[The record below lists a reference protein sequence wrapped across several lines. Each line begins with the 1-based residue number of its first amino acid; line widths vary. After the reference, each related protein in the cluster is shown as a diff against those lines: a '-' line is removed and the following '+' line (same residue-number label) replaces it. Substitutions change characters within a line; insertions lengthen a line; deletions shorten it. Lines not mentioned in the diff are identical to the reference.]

1 MPATEPA
8 ITEWIAVATGIGAL
22 LAAVYFAYRQ
32 TSIMKRQA
40 DIQNA
45 QLDLQE
51 RQTNIT
57 KLQADIARDQTTILE
72 RQADIAKEQADIARQ
87 QLVVIEKQEQDRSI
101 EKHKANLNARIV
113 ERSSDRYL
121 IITNE
126 GPSDARDL
134 QINIR
139 IEAVSQ
145 RNQFFILT
153 DGSSI
158 AAGSE
163 LEFGPVPDFDNL
175 VSIEFEIL
183 WVDDSVPIGSINDSV
198 PSDEPVFYL
207 FKLFSEKPRRRM
219 VTRFSGREYGLMI

>member
-1 MPATEPA
+1 MPATEPV

-32 TSIMKRQA
+32 TSILKRQA

-57 KLQADIARDQTTILE
+57 KLQADIARQQTTIQSK
-72 RQADIAKEQADIARQ
+72 QADIAKQ
-87 QLVVIEKQEQDRSI
+87 QLAIIEKKEQDRSI

-139 IEAVSQ
+139 IKIGSQ
-145 RNQFFILT
+145 SQFIRLT
-153 DGSSI
+153 EGSSI

-163 LEFGPVPDFDNL
+163 LEFGPVPDFDKPDS
-175 VSIEFEIL
+175 VEFEIL
-183 WVDDSVPIGSINDSV
+183 WVDDSVPIGRINDSV
-198 PSDEPVFYL
+198 PSDKPGIHL
-207 FKLFSEKPRRRM
+207 FGLSRSEPRRRM
-219 VTRFSGREYGLMI
+219 VTRFSARESDFYANAFRADH

>member
-32 TSIMKRQA
+32 TSILKRQA

-57 KLQADIARDQTTILE
+57 KLQADIA
-72 RQADIAKEQADIARQ
+72 KEQADIAKQ
-87 QLVVIEKQEQDRSI
+87 QLAIIEKEEQDRSI
-101 EKHKANLNARIV
+101 EKHKANLNVRIV
-113 ERSSDRYL
+113 EQSSGRYL

-126 GPSDARDL
+126 GPSNARDL
-134 QINIR
+134 HIQIR
-139 IEAVSQ
+139 IKSLSKDQ
-145 RNQFFILT
+145 IIPLT
-153 DGSSI
+153 KGSTI

-163 LEFGPVPDFDNL
+163 LEFGPVPAFDEL
-175 VSIEFEIL
+175 
-183 WVDDSVPIGSINDSV
+183 DSVELEIGWLDDLV
-198 PSDEPVFYL
+198 PLDEVVLDAPAVPFL
-207 FKLFSEKPRRRM
+207 PPLKRRRGM
-219 VTRFSGREYGLMI
+219 VTGLSVGRAVDIYF